1 MDELKIYLCNDIASL
16 FKKDINLVLEN
27 TDKSLFCDPFYL
39 TTEEILYLYFQMKKN
54 YNLEIL
60 EDKIIEGSF
69 QSIDGIYS
77 LLS

>member
-39 TTEEILYLYFQMKKN
+39 TTEEIL
-54 YNLEIL
+54 
-60 EDKIIEGSF
+60 
-69 QSIDGIYS
+69 
-77 LLS
+77 